1 MDTSNSA
8 ANRAF
13 TARNFL
19 IGAHAFADALIGA
32 AIVGFIMIFWLVP
45 PALLLPA
52 FSLFA
57 VTCAAAAA
65 AFAWRTGATRESRNV
80 TAWDFSGAFVLG
92 GIAAGMLS
100 EPENVVQLFG
110 LDTTVQ

>member
-1 MDTSNSA
+1 MDTSHSA
-8 ANRAF
+8 ARVL
-13 TARNFL
+13 TARNL
-19 IGAHAFADALIGA
+19 LLGAHAFADALIGA

-45 PALLLPA
+45 AALLLPA

-57 VTCAAAAA
+57 VICAAVAA
-65 AFAWRTGATRESRNV
+65 AFAWRTGAARHSRNV
-80 TAWDFSGAFVLG
+80 TAWDVSGACALC

-110 LDTTVQ
+110 LATTIQ